1 MITVYVVYTTC
12 LVLCLNLVIIVFPI
26 FNDENSNDFGKIS
39 QLASITD
46 QNTPRGIYIDYIY
59 NPYYKNE
66 LDVLKLMLAET
77 IERNNLNYFYDFS
90 ESTSSDLLTLGTEQ
104 GNYES
109 KKRRY
114 FIIKTKLLK
123 DILYNEDVFKQIYNQ
138 LFQFFRRDTSN
149 ELDEIPEYDRN
160 INFKRYKML
169 FSDTI
174 DQMDLKAFSNPIC
187 RETVR
192 YFENR
197 ICIITDEE
205 YIRENFI
212 YPKTQTNYIKLT
224 QRIAWFMT
232 KILTTDFNF
241 VNTTYVAENVN
252 CYKIVVRPEI
262 DIKEVLLNS
271 HKSVQTSL
279 ADEVLDLDNPNEI
292 LPIVKKI
299 IIFKHRILHSL
310 GINHRYNS
318 KSVMANFENP
328 FQLEN
333 TFNLL
338 QEDWES
344 INVCYPSFKK
354 PKYLK
359 SLGKEYFK
367 DFVDDDFYSFQQLFD

>member
-1 MITVYVVYTTC
+1 MITVYVVYITC
-12 LVLCLNLVIIVFPI
+12 LVLCLNLAIIIFPI
-26 FNDENSNDFGKIS
+26 FKDEDSNDSGKIS
-39 QLASITD
+39 SSTD
-46 QNTPRGIYIDYIY
+46 INIPRGIYIDYIY

-77 IERNNLNYFYDFS
+77 IERNNLNYFYDFT
-90 ESTSSDLLTLGTEQ
+90 ESTSSDLITLGTEH

-123 DILYNEDVFKQIYNQ
+123 DVLYNEDIFKQIYLQ
-138 LFQFFRRDTSN
+138 MFQFFRKGSSN

-169 FSDTI
+169 FSDTR

-187 RETVR
+187 RESVR

-212 YPKTQTNYIKLT
+212 YLKTQTNYIKLT

-262 DIKEVLLNS
+262 DVKEVLLNS

-279 ADEVLDLDNPNEI
+279 SDEVLDLDNPNEI
-292 LPIVKKI
+292 LSIIKKI
-299 IIFKHRILHSL
+299 IIFKHRILHAL

-318 KSVMANFENP
+318 KSIMANFENL

-333 TFNLL
+333 VFNLL

-344 INVCYPSFKK
+344 MNVCYPSFKK
-354 PKYLK
+354 PKYLN
-359 SLGKEYFK
+359 SLGKEYYK
-367 DFVDDDFYSFQQLFD
+367 EFVDDDFSSFQQLFY